1 MGSEDFKE
9 IYSLAIHAG
18 GDFAYFIAP
27 QIAVGGNLH
36 YGRFGLDEEAFLDGQ
51 SGNLDGGALTGF
63 EILGMVRYY
72 FKPPDAAGSTQFYI
86 LGGLGVAAYKQSN
99 ITVTSGNSTFE
110 FESERE
116 SDLMT
121 SFGLGSKF
129 GGSSSVNF
137 FVEVTL
143 SIIFSDPDN
152 TTYLPLRAGVVF

>member
-1 MGSEDFKE
+1 MPQDKSYEIRGGGGVAPTLGSEDFKE

-72 FKPPDAAGSTQFYI
+72 FKPPRCCWFHAI
-86 LGGLGVAAYKQSN
+86 LYSRWLRSGGLQAIQHHGYKWEQH
-99 ITVTSGNSTFE
+99 I
-110 FESERE
+110 
-116 SDLMT
+116 
-121 SFGLGSKF
+121 
-129 GGSSSVNF
+129 
-137 FVEVTL
+137 
-143 SIIFSDPDN
+143 
-152 TTYLPLRAGVVF
+152 